1 MPSVERNRANAYG
14 GFEEG
19 ETEELS
25 EFPTEDSE
33 EIRRVTEGF
42 DGRERDG
49 GRRRTVSSAPLDIT
63 GEFSDFSDG
72 LWDEHQEQQQQQ
84 QQQQPGSAPAGD
96 RQMRTHE
103 ISSFSLEENL
113 DTMDFTTK
121 SDAHGNEETEEI
133 LREEHPEQNSF
144 AEDTDSFLDYANGPT
159 NGKQRVMSSFLSD
172 SQQQQSKQQPR
183 RALPKR
189 PESYHDYIHRSEHP
203 SIEEEQ
209 AQLPTFDSPMGTAN
223 IASDVRLARLVAR
236 YATTPGDSSKYGE
249 SEAMTLEL
257 PEIADTPEVSQQ
269 QASVADVVGARGVDR
284 SIVARTRDALQ
295 QRMANDVEHQDG
307 PYGEMRR
314 RFLAGGAS
322 SNNVDRQEPFTAASA
337 YSLQNQSLESLE
349 HPNMGSQE
357 TPEQSMQSMPDLY
370 SNSHAIPDTNGFSP
384 FGSHMV
390 HSFGNSPEFDAF
402 EPVNASEV
410 FTPADDADLM
420 FGDRPSV
427 SSRQTWSDIVRDHE
441 QVFSD
446 LIDELDQPTTEGGR
460 PPESLFASSA
470 SIVAAMQKKR
480 YSGQQQRKVST
491 WDGREATIDA
501 LRAQEQRFGGAGRL
515 NPIEMLDKANSLG
528 MEDEEEVSGVLPE
541 AEYSPEVVKPSTN
554 RHVSKQV
561 PAFRGRSQTGLTLDM
576 NRGKKGHLPGPFT
589 APMNGYSRD
598 NTESRDAPPP
608 TTPTTFIS
616 RDTRHRP
623 SSRVLHQVP
632 PFDLRDLRSFND
644 MPKQQPQQQ
653 PQQQAQPQ
661 PQPQPQVPQTPRGKR
676 PAGPRAL
683 DSNSLHRPP
692 SLNVRQHK
700 PLFAPMVTYDNDD
713 DDTHG
718 LGSLLQ
724 DSLTISDVSR
734 VSRTP
739 ASLGRLLATSSSSPY
754 SRAPGNN
761 KPLLGVQN
769 KISSYEPFQDPTVD
783 VSRLPHYREVGQQQ
797 KINVAMVSE
806 RRLDGGHLPDGYG
819 SDEMVGTV
827 RYDSLTPSGGSLAS
841 LSLNESMRFEGEEQE
856 QEQEQEQAQDRR
868 GAVRQSPN
876 PVQQAVAGEP
886 GGPTLRD
893 IYDLLKKTASSLGS
907 QGHQSATT
915 SPNAL
920 MAKHGSAASFTGE
933 PSKLRTDHVSD
944 QGGIS
949 FEAQRPSAPTPRR
962 AQQIF
967 SRFANE
973 PAMEDSP
980 EIRRVRQHLPRY
992 VSDTAAG
999 DNLRRPMF
1007 NMPSRE
1013 RRASAAVQT
1022 DHDARLR
1029 AEMQKLQDGL
1039 LAKFDE
1045 YRAEV
1050 DALRTEVRRKGSAN
1064 SAQRVQDEPEVGP
1077 MDSVSMVQA
1086 TSSPGQPKTS
1096 PMHAPPSTARNRRQ
1110 HMVQWLSSQ
1119 DAMHSDPVGSFS
1131 APVSGRRSR
1140 QDPEIPPAAADRGF
1154 DDICGPKK
1162 ASQVAPQEEDCDSD
1176 GDGDLSDTTTT
1187 VPDYVPR
1194 GMATRSPL
1202 DPAMINPAGIPSRKQ
1217 LRGKRPSCQDAV
1229 DGDLLGRRQ
1238 TLDSLRRRS
1247 HRPDSLADSLGDVAY
1262 TKGMAQQLAD
1272 TLGELQRVHRSHFH
1286 QLGTKRESML
1296 CPVCESLEA
1305 QNHDPYLFG
1314 RHAVAYKSLST
1325 RQLQAL
1331 LNAYVA
1337 AMEDEFAS
1345 GHKIEPE
1352 VYHSFTPS
1360 KKHASK
1366 RTEQQLR
1373 RKLSNA
1379 SVKDSGGSA
1388 TRVVIE
1394 LLREELDALSRRYH
1408 RMVDEYH
1415 RLNPTKVADQRRR
1428 RHMARELKDLVDLL
1442 DVKGEQ
1448 IAVLAALHP
1457 QPSANTD
1464 KYQSSGSSSGSGGRK
1479 TSKDKSRRKA
1489 FWDSAVF
1496 DMDDSSKEPRR
1507 SGAEHA
1513 FQKARELQLALGD
1526 LY

>member
-25 EFPTEDSE
+25 EFPIEDSE

-42 DGRERDG
+42 GGRERDG

-72 LWDEHQEQQQQQ
+72 LWDEHQ

-96 RQMRTHE
+96 RQMRTDE

-121 SDAHGNEETEEI
+121 SDAHGNEETAEI

-159 NGKQRVMSSFLSD
+159 NGKQRVISSFLSD

-189 PESYHDYIHRSEHP
+189 PESYHDYVHRSERP
-203 SIEEEQ
+203 SIEEQ
-209 AQLPTFDSPMGTAN
+209 GQLPTFDSPMGTTN
-223 IASDVRLARLVAR
+223 IASDARLARLVAR
-236 YATTPGDSSKYGE
+236 YATTPGDNSKYGE
-249 SEAMTLEL
+249 PEAMTLEL

-269 QASVADVVGARGVDR
+269 QDSVADVVGARGIDR

-295 QRMANDVEHQDG
+295 QRMANDVEHQDE

-314 RFLAGGAS
+314 RFLAGGANN
-322 SNNVDRQEPFTAASA
+322 NNVDRQEPFTAVSA

-357 TPEQSMQSMPDLY
+357 TPEQSMQSMPDFY

-390 HSFGNSPEFDAF
+390 NSFGDSPEFDAF

-501 LRAQEQRFGGAGRL
+501 MRVQEQRFGGAGRL

-541 AEYSPEVVKPSTN
+541 AEYSPEVVEPSTN
-554 RHVSKQV
+554 RHVNRQV

-632 PFDLRDLRSFND
+632 PFDLRDLPSFND
-644 MPKQQPQQQ
+644 MPKQQQ
-653 PQQQAQPQ
+653 
-661 PQPQPQVPQTPRGKR
+661 QVPQTPRGKR
-676 PAGPRAL
+676 PVGPRAL

-700 PLFAPMVTYDNDD
+700 PLFAPVVNYDNDD

-739 ASLGRLLATSSSSPY
+739 VSLGRLLATSSSSSPY

-797 KINVAMVSE
+797 KMNVAMVSE
-806 RRLDGGHLPDGYG
+806 RRLDDDHLPDGYG

-841 LSLNESMRFEGEEQE
+841 LSLNESMRFEEEE
-856 QEQEQEQAQDRR
+856 EEEEDRR
-868 GAVRQSPN
+868 GDVRQSPN
-876 PVQQAVAGEP
+876 PVQQAVVGEA

-907 QGHQSATT
+907 QGQQSATT

-920 MAKHGSAASFTGE
+920 MAKHSSAVSFTGE
-933 PSKLRTDHVSD
+933 PSKPRTDHVSD
-944 QGGIS
+944 QGDIS
-949 FEAQRPSAPTPRR
+949 FQAQRPSAPTPRR

-967 SRFANE
+967 SRFATNE

-999 DNLRRPMF
+999 DTLRRPVF

-1022 DHDARLR
+1022 DNDARLR
-1029 AEMQKLQDGL
+1029 AEIQKLQDGL

-1050 DALRTEVRRKGSAN
+1050 DVLRAEVRRKGSAN
-1064 SAQRVQDEPEVGP
+1064 SAQRAKEEPEVGP

-1096 PMHAPPSTARNRRQ
+1096 PMLAPPSTARNRRQ

-1131 APVSGRRSR
+1131 APVSGRRSC
-1140 QDPEIPPAAADRGF
+1140 QDPEISTAAADRGF
-1154 DDICGPKK
+1154 DDICEPKK
-1162 ASQVAPQEEDCDSD
+1162 TSQVAPQEEDSDSD

-1217 LRGKRPSCQDAV
+1217 LRGKRPSCQDTV

-1247 HRPDSLADSLGDVAY
+1247 HRPDSLADSFGDVAY
-1262 TKGMAQQLAD
+1262 TEGMAQQLAD

-1286 QLGTKRESML
+1286 QLGTKRESIL

-1314 RHAVAYKSLST
+1314 RHAVAYKSMST

-1337 AMEDEFAS
+1337 AMEDEFTS
-1345 GHKIEPE
+1345 GRKIEPE

-1360 KKHASK
+1360 KKHTSK
-1366 RTEQQLR
+1366 RNERQLR
-1373 RKLSNA
+1373 RRPSNA
-1379 SVKDSGGSA
+1379 SVKDSGSNA

-1415 RLNPTKVADQRRR
+1415 RLNPTKAADQRRR

-1457 QPSANTD
+1457 QPPSNTD
-1464 KYQSSGSSSGSGGRK
+1464 KYESSSSSSGKK

-1496 DMDDSSKEPRR
+1496 DMDGSSKESRR